1 DRGRRE
7 QADLVALTGDF
18 IHSGFHH
25 VEAAAR
31 IVGRLEAPL
40 GVYAVLGNH
49 DYAVRNKF
57 GLSRKPKL
65 AEAVRTALEARRIRV
80 LENEN
85 VVVRHRKAPLAVAGV
100 ADLWSRDC
108 DLPKALAGLTA
119 ETPRVLLAHN
129 PFTAE
134 SLAGAR
140 CDLMLSGHTHG
151 GQISLQRFGRPL
163 LTRPM
168 KNYAAGLYPLRYG
181 AGAGYVYVNKGVGFT
196 VRWRY
201 RARPEIAVLRLTE
214 VVESSPPPADGPAA

>member
-1 DRGRRE
+1 MARLRPLLRWIGASWARLSYSHFTEPVWLEVNKIDVPVLPAGHPLVGLRILHLTDFHLCSRVPAAFVRQAVDRGRRE

-140 CDLMLSGHTHG
+140 
-151 GQISLQRFGRPL
+151 
-163 LTRPM
+163 
-168 KNYAAGLYPLRYG
+168 
-181 AGAGYVYVNKGVGFT
+181 
-196 VRWRY
+196 
-201 RARPEIAVLRLTE
+201 
-214 VVESSPPPADGPAA
+214 